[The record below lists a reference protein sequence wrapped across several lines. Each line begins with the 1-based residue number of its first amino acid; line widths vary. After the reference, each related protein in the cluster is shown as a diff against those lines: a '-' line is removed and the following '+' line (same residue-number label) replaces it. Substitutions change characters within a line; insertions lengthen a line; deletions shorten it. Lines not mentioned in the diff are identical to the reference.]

1 MHTCGNNLSVSLAL
15 IYQTSTHRTNS
26 GRALIP
32 MQTLAFINLY
42 MSLGHDQMSRQVSPP
57 VCKLEISVKLRCRVV
72 RGGRRNFTS
81 YKHFGCSK
89 RHTEVEGKV
98 NRLDMKSKMYFT
110 LRFKL

>member
-15 IYQTSTHRTNS
+15 IYQTSTHRTN
-26 GRALIP
+26 GGHALIP

-57 VCKLEISVKLRCRVV
+57 VCKLEISVNLHCSIV

-81 YKHFGCSK
+81 YEHSGCSK
-89 RHTEVEGKV
+89 RHAEVQGKI
-98 NRLDMKSKMYFT
+98 NRLDMTSKMYFT
-110 LRFKL
+110 LCFKL